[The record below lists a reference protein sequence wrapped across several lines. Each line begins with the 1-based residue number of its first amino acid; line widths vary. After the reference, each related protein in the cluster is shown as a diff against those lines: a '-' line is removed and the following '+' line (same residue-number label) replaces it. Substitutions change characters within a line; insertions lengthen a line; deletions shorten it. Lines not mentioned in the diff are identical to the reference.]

1 VTSAAT
7 EVKRIQLDIRDAFS
21 SINEGRCARAARPKP
36 GAMALPVR
44 EYRRRV
50 AA

>member
-1 VTSAAT
+1 M
-7 EVKRIQLDIRDAFS
+7 KRIQLDIRDAFLS
-21 SINEGRCARAARPKP
+21 VGGRSARAARPKP